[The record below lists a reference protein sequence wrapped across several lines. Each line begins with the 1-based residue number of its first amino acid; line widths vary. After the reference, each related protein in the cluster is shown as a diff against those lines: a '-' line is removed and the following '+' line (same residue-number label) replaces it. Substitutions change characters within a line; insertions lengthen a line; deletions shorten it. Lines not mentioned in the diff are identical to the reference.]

1 MTLTPSEYI
10 LALARSFPC
19 LRSKL
24 LGWKQ
29 SGFDADLFHDMMRGW
44 STSERHAGLF
54 ILTVWNP
61 HYACR
66 KRWTFDLVEAVSS
79 LDAVNREPII
89 EWMLNPFY
97 P

>member
-1 MTLTPSEYI
+1 MRITPSEYI

-19 LRSKL
+19 LRVKM
-24 LGWKQ
+24 LGWKRQ
-29 SGFDADLFHDMMRGW
+29 EFDADLFHDMMRGW

-61 HYACR
+61 HYAR
-66 KRWTFDLVEAVSS
+66 KRRWTFDLVDAVSS
-79 LDAVNREPII
+79 LDADNREPILI
-89 EWMLNPFY
+89 WAQNPYY